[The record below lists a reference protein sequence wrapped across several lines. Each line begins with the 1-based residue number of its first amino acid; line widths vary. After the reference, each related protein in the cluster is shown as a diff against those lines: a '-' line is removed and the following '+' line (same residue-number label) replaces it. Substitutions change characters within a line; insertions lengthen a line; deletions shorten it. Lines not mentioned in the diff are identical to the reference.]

1 MLLLLATTAQA
12 GFLGGVAWV
21 PAGIGALSFSE
32 SGGFSGT
39 LSSEWDGWMRPP
51 LTASAGWVGGQTAL
65 LGNVAVVEII
75 SESASDEVHTFNVGG
90 IRLGGDWRHYL
101 WARTPGKVNVWGTAG
116 VFGIVPNSAEADS
129 GWTVAE
135 QQESDKDSS
144 DRRAQIGGLGA
155 QGGVA
160 AEYLFADG
168 EGTPA
173 VALGARWV
181 VRGFGG
187 LDVEETQTDFSMLI
201 STEAALFI
209 EFTR

>member
-12 GFLGGVAWV
+12 AFLGGVAWV

-39 LSSEWDGWMRPP
+39 LASEWDGWMRPP
-51 LTASAGWVGGQTAL
+51 LTASAGWVGGQAAL
-65 LGNVAVVEII
+65 LGSVAVVEII

-90 IRLGGDWRHYL
+90 IRLGGDYRYYL
-101 WARTPGKVNVWGTAG
+101 WPRTPGKVNVWGTAG

-135 QQESDKDSS
+135 QQEADKDSS
-144 DRRAQIGGLGA
+144 DRRAQVGGLGA

-160 AEYLFADG
+160 AEYLFADA
-168 EGTPA
+168 EGKPA
-173 VALGARWV
+173 VALGARWLL
-181 VRGFGG
+181 RGFGG
-187 LDVEETQTDFSMLI
+187 LDIEETQTDFSMLM
-201 STEAALFI
+201 STEVALLI